1 MSSVAVFIHLGKSPA
16 KHLWL
21 NLGRHMRLFPDIE
34 TYLIIDEERHIRNIP
49 KDVRIIQFERKNQF
63 LQQKNLGGHDHKFR
77 RGFWRFSLERLFA
90 LAEFHEIIPNKGILH
105 IESDVLLMPNFPWHE
120 IDSVNRPLWNNYN
133 EERDVAAL
141 LYYPNF
147 KIHSEVITIIE
158 DLLTKNPLHTDMTVL
173 AEIRKMSTVP
183 NSFFPSIAS
192 EVPDLRNLSNKVGS
206 IFLDKI
212 ADSSFFELGVFDG
225 APIGM
230 WLLGHD
236 PRNNYGAS
244 IVHDLSPIV
253 SGDSIIDPSCV
264 DYEID
269 NHGNL
274 NIVSRLTQKKT
285 KLWCLH
291 VHTKSLKLFSPT
303 WERELREYVE
313 LARNPS
319 EIFRFSKLTLWLM
332 LIESIKSR
340 TFLRFIIGLP
350 IVHRFRRWLSPLKRS
365 ILSKYSPRDSREQ

>member
-1 MSSVAVFIHLGKSPA
+1 MNTVAVFIHLGKSPA

-21 NLGRHMRLFPDIE
+21 NLGRHKRLFPEIE

-49 KDVRIIQFERKNQF
+49 KDIKIIQFERKNQF
-63 LQQKNLGGHDHKFR
+63 LQQEIMGGHDHKFR

-90 LAEFHEIIPNKGILH
+90 LAEFHETIPNKGMLH

-120 IDSVNRPLWNNYN
+120 VDSVNKSLWNNYN

-147 KIHSEVITIIE
+147 KIHSEIIIIVQ

-173 AEIRKMSTVP
+173 AEVRKMSTVP
-183 NSFFPSIAS
+183 NSFFPSVARD
-192 EVPDLRNLSNKVGS
+192 VPDLKNLSNKAGS
-206 IFLDKI
+206 LFLEKI
-212 ADSSFFELGVFDG
+212 GDSSFFETGIFDG

-236 PRNNYGAS
+236 PRNNYGAN

-253 SGDSIIDPSCV
+253 SGDSIIDPSRV
-264 DYEID
+264 DYEMD
-269 NHGNL
+269 YHGN
-274 NIVSRLTQKKT
+274 IIIASRLTQKKT
-285 KLWCLH
+285 TLWCLH

-303 WERELREYVE
+303 WECELRQYVK

-319 EIFRFSKLTLWLM
+319 EISRFSKLTLWSM
-332 LIESIKSR
+332 LVESVKSR
-340 TFLRFIIGLP
+340 TFLRFLVGLP
-350 IVHRFRRWLSPLKRS
+350 IVHCFRKWLSPIKRS
-365 ILSKYSPRDSREQ
+365 ILSKYLPRDSREQ